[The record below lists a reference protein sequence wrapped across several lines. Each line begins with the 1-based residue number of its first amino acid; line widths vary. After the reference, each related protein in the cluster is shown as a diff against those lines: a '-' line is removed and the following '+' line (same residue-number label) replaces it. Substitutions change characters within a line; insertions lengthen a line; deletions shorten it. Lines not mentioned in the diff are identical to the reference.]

1 MKKYNTNNMYKNPFD
16 NDFTRW
22 QAKRDRKK
30 HYKKYWSLVRAI
42 FFYGLLIIGSLL
54 FI

>member
-1 MKKYNTNNMYKNPFD
+1 MHNSPFD

-30 HYKKYWSLVRAI
+30 HYKKYWSLVKAI
-42 FFYGLLIIGSLL
+42 FFYGILIGLSILV
-54 FI
+54 I